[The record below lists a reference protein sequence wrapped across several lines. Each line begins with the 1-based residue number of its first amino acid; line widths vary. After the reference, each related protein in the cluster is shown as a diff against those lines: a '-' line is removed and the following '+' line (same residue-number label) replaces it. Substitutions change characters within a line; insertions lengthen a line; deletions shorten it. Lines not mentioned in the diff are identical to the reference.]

1 MSRLD
6 LNRAPYFDDFDP
18 SKNYMRILFRP
29 GRPVQGREL
38 NQVQSTLQN
47 QIEQFANNIFKNGSI
62 VSNARTSLVAKAYAR
77 LMETTADT
85 NAVVDVEQFA
95 EGTQL
100 KGDVSG
106 ITATL
111 VKSVNVDSIA
121 GDPPTIYIVYTGTAI
136 DGKTSTFIPGE
147 TVSVYDENNLPV
159 YKVTVRCPSC
169 PGSALSDTIPP
180 TGSGQIFTV
189 DEGVFYYE
197 GLFVQNARQDIIVLK
212 YMLKDAGGN
221 VTNSVPCKVGLDFV
235 QSIVTYEDDPSLLD
249 PALGYPNSTA
259 PGADRYKADLVLTKR
274 SYDAEDG
281 DNFILLCRIGDGMTI
296 EYLKSGSEYSAI
308 MDQIAKRTYETSG
321 DYTITPFKVSFFNAL
336 KSSPTD
342 TLGWAS
348 NGDPESLIAL
358 VTPATAY
365 VKGYRVHTIANTPI
379 QVRKARDTKQIS
391 SFIKRFDERTYLTLS
406 PVGAAGIWPNAS
418 SDISLIG
425 SNIVTMFDGPVVSNS
440 TSGNAIG
447 SFQVSDMVLVSGD
460 PTLGT
465 AVYKYFIYNLK
476 ITVAGKKLSDAKSF
490 GNAGAQFV
498 AAAVVDTTT
507 NQLMMY
513 NSNQSALIYKIDR
526 DNIKSLRDN
535 ENNQNGSISVVVR
548 KKLTG
553 TLNNTGAV
561 TFNSTS
567 NEFYEPFDNTMIV
580 YVTDGSGN
588 IHPINLTAGMVN
600 ADPTA
605 LTLSLGAPF
614 QGMTVTAFVSVLMT
628 NQKEKTKTLTS
639 TSFQT
644 NTAPSFN
651 IGDVIPLGKGDVW
664 KMTSVQIINP
674 SDSNFA
680 PVDITGEYI
689 LNTNINDYGYFESTI
704 TRVKAGSISPNS
716 NFRLLITFTYFD
728 HSGTAGYFTIDSYAE
743 ALNDPTS
750 GVTYE
755 TLPIYV
761 SSNQTLYPVAACFDF
776 RPLIVG
782 TGAITALPPANAT
795 TAIFDI
801 EYYLA
806 RTDLLQIN
814 KDGTLYVK
822 EGISSESPVPPTP
835 DNNAMALYQ
844 IWQKPYVYS
853 LNDVSTKYIENKRY
867 TMRDIGGLENRIVNL
882 EYYTSLSL
890 LEQSAANMSIKDS
903 SGLDRFKNGFIA
915 DNFSDFQAADL
926 TNTEFRAAADRTSQ
940 ELRAQFKTRNKKLV
954 VNPQKSQNVKMMG
967 NVAMLPFTEVIIDQN
982 PYATTHLSINP
993 YFQYCQRGT
1002 LVLSPNT
1009 DTWTSDTELPKV
1021 VVDVDTGVEAFRALA
1036 NASGVLG
1043 TDWGSWIDQNKT
1055 ILQSSKST
1063 SSTSSAPTWATTTTK
1078 TTTTTTNLVATTAT
1092 RTGMATT
1099 VGSKTTNYDIGD
1111 VVKDVQI
1118 IPYMRPIVIEFYAA
1132 KLKPN
1137 TIVYPFFD
1145 GTDVTKYVRNT
1156 GFQLTTANA
1165 STNAQLVSWGSPL
1178 ITDGNGE
1185 LRGEFLVPP
1194 NTFFTGEKTFKL
1206 SNDQTN
1212 SGNADLESTSADTS
1226 FFSGG
1231 LDVTTQDTTLN
1242 VISPTFNKAQVTQ
1255 SNTTTATETSR
1266 ETSVVTTT
1274 NPDPLSQA
1282 CGNIKEH
1289 TAAFRR
1295 CGCAISP
1302 TGWQCHDPVAQG
1314 IQTKS
1319 EMVVTAVGVFFKAG
1333 DPIGDSLFLQI
1344 RDMVNG
1350 YPGQNIL
1357 AQKNFTSNDLQAYI
1371 SDDSTKEFKVTF
1383 DTPIYLEGNTQY
1395 CFVVGGY
1402 SPNTRIWISTLGQEV
1417 VNMPG
1422 TIVQDPPTGQS
1433 SFRSLNGDTWNAEQ
1447 TQVIKY
1453 NLYSA
1458 NFTAQTMKLV
1468 FENSQDMNKWPLDSN
1483 PFEFEAAS
1491 NQMRVYARDHGFT
1504 ENDRVSISMFDDQQI
1519 SIQAVDFP
1527 PQVGQYIHTI
1537 TGHAVITSVTA
1548 DPSSGANY
1556 YLITINQSSG
1566 LFLNGQQYTCDPQ
1579 NKTVRDNYL
1588 LTAIGSIK
1596 PATYQLNECFG
1607 YFRQDSYTN
1616 KYPLGTIAGI
1626 PLDQINTQ
1634 LIVTAIDSQDT
1645 FIVQLPSVA
1654 NVSGR
1659 YGGEGVVSYD
1669 FNEKYDLFNI
1679 SGARTAYRATE
1690 NWTMQGIGHGKLGNP
1705 FASSNYAQQSPISF
1719 NIGEDRYMDQ
1729 AYKIA
1734 SASNEQR
1741 VLGTGTKS
1749 VTVEVDFAAAGNA
1762 VSPMVN
1768 CDTFSITTISNRTEL
1783 LDAASY
1789 NVAPNALN
1797 RLIPETDGNR
1807 GVEPYKYVTRNIL
1820 LQNPAN
1826 DLYIYLDV
1834 YKDLNADFDVYVKRV
1849 SVYDNRNVDDIPWM
1863 LVDQIDKSHSSVDL
1877 TDRIEYTIQASRAIT
1892 GWLDSNGEPE
1902 PYTAFKI
1909 KLVGRAKNSA
1919 HPVLFANLRGI
1930 AVT

>member
-1 MSRLD
+1 
-6 LNRAPYFDDFDP
+6 
-18 SKNYMRILFRP
+18 MRILFRP

-38 NQVQSTLQN
+38 NQIQSTLQN

-62 VSNARTSLVAKAYAR
+62 VSNARSSLVAKAYAR
-77 LMETTADT
+77 LMENTADT
-85 NAVVDVEQFA
+85 NVVVDIEQFA

-111 VKSVNVDSIA
+111 VKSVNADSVA

-136 DGKTSTFIPGE
+136 DGKTSSFIPGE

-169 PGSALSDTIPP
+169 PGSSLSDTIPP

-197 GLFVQNARQDIIVLK
+197 GMFVQCARQDIIVLK
-212 YMLKDAGGN
+212 YMLKDSDGN
-221 VTNSVPCKVGLDFV
+221 VTNSVPCKLGLDFV

-281 DNFILLCRIGDGMTI
+281 DNFILLCRVGDGMTI
-296 EYLKSGSEYSAI
+296 EYMKSGSEYSAI
-308 MDQIAKRTYETSG
+308 MDEIAKRTYETSG
-321 DYTITPFKVSFFNAL
+321 DYTITPFKVSFYNSL
-336 KSSPTD
+336 KSSDTD
-342 TLGWAS
+342 TLGWS
-348 NGDPESLIAL
+348 TTGDADSLIAL

-365 VKGYRVHTIANTPI
+365 VKGYRVQTISNTPV
-379 QVRKARDTKQIS
+379 QFRKARDTKKIG
-391 SFIKRFDERTYLTLS
+391 SFIKRFDERTYVMMQPKGS
-406 PVGAAGIWPNAS
+406 AGIWPNAAT
-418 SDISLIG
+418 DVSLIG
-425 SNIVTMFDGPVVSNS
+425 SNTVTMFDGPVVSNS

-447 SFQVSDMVLVSGD
+447 TFQVSDMVLVSGD

-465 AVYKYFIYNLK
+465 ATYKYYIYNLN
-476 ITVAGKKLSDAKSF
+476 ITVAGKKLSDAQSF
-490 GNAGAQFV
+490 GNAGSQFV
-498 AAAVVDTTT
+498 AAAVTDTTSG
-507 NQLMMY
+507 LFELY

-526 DNIKSLRDN
+526 DNIKTLRDN
-535 ENNQNGSISVVVR
+535 DNNQNGSISVIVR

-553 TLNNTGAV
+553 TLNSTGSV
-561 TFNSTS
+561 TFNSTT

-580 YVTDGSGN
+580 YTTDGSGN
-588 IHPINLTAGMVN
+588 IHPVNLLASMVDD
-600 ADPTA
+600 DPTA
-605 LTLSLGAPF
+605 LTLNLGSAY
-614 QGMTVTAFVSVLMT
+614 QGQSVTVLTSVLMT
-628 NQKEKTKTLTS
+628 NQKEKTKTLTA

-644 NTAPSFN
+644 NTAPSFSV
-651 IGDVIPLGKGDVW
+651 GDIIPLGKGDAW
-664 KMTSVQIINP
+664 ALTSVQVINP
-674 SDSNFA
+674 ADANFT
-680 PVDITGEYI
+680 PVDVTSEYS

-704 TRVKAGSISPNS
+704 TRVKAGSLSPNS
-716 NFRLLITFTYFD
+716 NFRLLISFTYFD
-728 HSGTAGYFTIDSYAE
+728 HSGTAGYFTIDSYAS

-755 TLPIYV
+755 NLPTYV
-761 SSNQTLYPVAACFDF
+761 SSNQTSYPIASSFDF

-782 TGAITALPPANAT
+782 TDAISALPPANAT

-801 EYYLA
+801 EYYLP

-814 KDGTLYVK
+814 KDGVLYVK
-822 EGISSESPVPPTP
+822 EGISSESPVPPTT

-867 TMRDIGGLENRIVNL
+867 TMRDIGGLESRIANL
-882 EYYTSLSL
+882 EYYTSLTL

-926 TNTEFRAAADRTSQ
+926 TNVEFRAAADRTQQ
-940 ELRAQFKTRNKKLV
+940 ELRAQFKTRNKKLAL
-954 VNPQKSQNVKMMG
+954 NIQKSLNVKMMG
-967 NVAMLPFTEVIIDQN
+967 NVAMLPFTEVVIDQN

-1009 DTWTSDTELPKV
+1009 DTWTNDTALPKV
-1021 VVDVDTGVEAFRALA
+1021 TVDVDTGVQAFQQLA
-1036 NASGVLG
+1036 NATGVLG
-1043 TDWGSWIDQNKT
+1043 TDWGSWVDQNRT
-1055 ILQSSKST
+1055 ILQSSSQST
-1063 SSTSSAPTWATTTTK
+1063 STANNNGVKTTTA
-1078 TTTTTTNLVATTAT
+1078 TTTTTTNLVATTST
-1092 RTGMATT
+1092 RTGTATT
-1099 VGSKTTNYDIGD
+1099 VGSRTDTYDIGD

-1118 IPYMRPIVIEFYAA
+1118 IPYMRSVVVEFYAT
-1132 KLKPN
+1132 KMKPN

-1145 GTDVTKYVRNT
+1145 GTDVSANCRNT
-1156 GFQLTTANA
+1156 GFQLTSANA
-1165 STNAQLVSWGSPL
+1165 STNAQLVAYGSPL

-1185 LRGEFLVPP
+1185 LRGEFKIPD

-1206 SNDQTN
+1206 TDDETN
-1212 SGNADLESTSADTS
+1212 SGNPDLESTSADTT

-1242 VISPTFNKAQVTQ
+1242 VISPTFNKSQVSQ
-1255 SNTTTATETSR
+1255 SNTTTTTETSR
-1266 ETSVVTTT
+1266 QTSVVTTL
-1274 NPDPLSQA
+1274 NPDPISQK
-1282 CGNIKEH
+1282 CGNIPEH
-1289 TAAFRR
+1289 TSSFRK
-1295 CGCAISP
+1295 CSCAISP
-1302 TGWQCHDPVAQG
+1302 SSWQCHDPVAQG
-1314 IQTKS
+1314 LQTTS
-1319 EMVVTAVGVFFKAG
+1319 EMVVTAVGVFFKAA

-1357 AQKNFTSNDLQAYI
+1357 AQKNFTSSDLQLYI
-1371 SDDSTKEFKVTF
+1371 SDDSAKEFKVTF
-1383 DTPIYLEGNTQY
+1383 DTPVYLEGNSQY

-1422 TIVQDPPTGQS
+1422 TIVQESPTGQS

-1447 TQVIKY
+1447 TQEIKY
-1453 NLYSA
+1453 NLYAA
-1458 NFTAQTMKLV
+1458 NFTENTMTLV
-1468 FENSQDMNKWPLDSN
+1468 FENSQDMNTWPLDDN
-1483 PFEFEAAS
+1483 PFEFESGS

-1504 ENDRVSISMFDDQQI
+1504 ENDRISISLFDDQTI
-1519 SIQAVDFP
+1519 SIQATDFP
-1527 PQVGQYIHTI
+1527 PQVGQTIHTI
-1537 TGHAVITSVTA
+1537 TGHAIIASVTP

-1556 YLITINQSSG
+1556 YKITVNQSYG
-1566 LFLNGQQYTCDPQ
+1566 LFLNGQQYTADPM

-1588 LTAIGSIK
+1588 VTAIGSVK
-1596 PATYQLNECFG
+1596 PASYQLNECFG
-1607 YFRQDSYTN
+1607 YFRQDAYTN
-1616 KYPLGTIAGI
+1616 KYPGGSLAGI

-1634 LIVTAIDSQDT
+1634 LIVTAVDSQDT
-1645 FIVQLPSVA
+1645 FIVQLSSVA

-1659 YGGEGVVSYD
+1659 YGGTGVVSYD
-1669 FNEKYDLFNI
+1669 FNEKYDVFNI

-1690 NWTMQGIGHGKLGNP
+1690 NWTMTGIGHGKTSSP
-1705 FASSNYAQQSPISF
+1705 FASSNYAQQPAISF
-1719 NIGEDRYMDQ
+1719 TIGEDRYMDQ
-1729 AYKIA
+1729 PFKIA
-1734 SASNEQR
+1734 SANNEQR
-1741 VLGTGTKS
+1741 VLGSDGKS
-1749 VTVEVDFAAAGNA
+1749 VAVQCVFSSAGNA

-1768 CDTFSITTISNRTEL
+1768 CDTFSITTISNRTEWI
-1783 LDAASY
+1783 DAASY
-1789 NVAPNALN
+1789 NVAPNATG
-1797 RLIPETDGNR
+1797 RLIAETDGYR
-1807 GVEPYKYVTRNIL
+1807 GVESYKYVTRNIL

-1826 DLYIYLDV
+1826 DLYIYFDV
-1834 YKDLNADFDVYVKRV
+1834 YKDLNADFDVYVKRT
-1849 SVYDNRNVDDIPWM
+1849 SVYDNRNVDDIPWL
-1863 LVDQIDKSHSSVDL
+1863 LVDQLDKSHSSVDL
-1877 TDRIEYTIQASRAIT
+1877 TDRVEYTVQCSQAISD
-1892 GWLDSNGEPE
+1892 WLDTNGEPE
-1902 PYTAFKI
+1902 PFTAFKI

>member
-6 LNRAPYFDDFDP
+6 LNRAPYFDDFDA

-62 VSNARTSLVAKAYAR
+62 VSNARSSLVAKSYVR

-85 NAVVDVEQFA
+85 NVTVDIEQFA
-95 EGTQL
+95 EGTQV

-111 VKSVNVDSIA
+111 VKSVNEDAVA
-121 GDPPTIYIVYTGTAI
+121 GDPPTFYVVYTGTAI
-136 DGKTSTFIPGE
+136 DGKTSSFIPGE
-147 TVSVYDENNLPV
+147 IISVYDENNLPV

-169 PGSALSDTIPP
+169 PGSALSDTIAP
-180 TGSGQIFTV
+180 TGTGQIFTI

-197 GLFVQNARQDIIVLK
+197 GLFVQNARQDVLVLK
-212 YMLKDAGGN
+212 YMIKDTNGK
-221 VTNSVPCKVGLDFV
+221 VTNSLPCKLGLDFV
-235 QSIVTYEDDPSLLD
+235 QSIVTYEDDSSLLD

-274 SYDAEDG
+274 SYNAEDG
-281 DNFILLCRIGDGMTI
+281 DNFILLCRVGDNMAI

-321 DYTITPFKVSFFNAL
+321 DYTITPFKLSFFNAL
-336 KSSPTD
+336 KTSDSD
-342 TLGWAS
+342 TLGWS
-348 NGDPESLIAL
+348 TTGDPNSLIAL

-365 VKGYRVHTIANTPI
+365 VKGYRVQTTSNTPI
-379 QVRKARDTKQIS
+379 QVRKARDTKQIA
-391 SFIKRFDERTYLTLS
+391 SFIKRFDERTYLTIS
-406 PVGAAGIWPNAS
+406 PQGDKGIYPNAGT
-418 SDISLIG
+418 DISLIG
-425 SNIVTMFDGPVVSNS
+425 SNLVTMFDGPVISGS

-465 AVYKYFIYNLK
+465 AVYKYYIYNLQV
-476 ITVAGKKLSDAKSF
+476 TVAGKKLSDAKSF

-498 AAAVVDTTT
+498 ASAVVDPTTS
-507 NQLMMY
+507 QLMMY
-513 NSNQSALIYKIDR
+513 NANQSTLLWKIDR
-526 DNIKSLRDN
+526 DNIKTLRDN
-535 ENNQNGSISVVVR
+535 NNSLNGSISIVVR
-548 KKLTG
+548 KKITG
-553 TLNNTGAV
+553 TLNSTGTA
-561 TFNSTS
+561 TFNSTA
-567 NEFYEPFDNTMIV
+567 NEFYEPFDNSMIV

-588 IHPINLTAGMVN
+588 IQPVNLTSGMVSS
-600 ADPTA
+600 DPTT
-605 LTLSLGAPF
+605 LTLSLGAAY
-614 QGMTVTAFVSVLMT
+614 QGMSVTAFVSVLKT
-628 NQKEKTKTLTS
+628 NQKENTKALTL

-644 NTAPSFN
+644 NTAPTFN
-651 IGDVIPLGKGDVW
+651 IGDIIPLGKGDAW
-664 KMTSVQIINP
+664 KLVSVQVINP
-674 SDSNFA
+674 ADVNFA
-680 PVDITGEYI
+680 AVDVTNEFT
-689 LNTNINDYGYFESTI
+689 LNVNANDYGYFESTI
-704 TRVKAGSISPNS
+704 TRTKSSSLAANS
-716 NFRLLITFTYFD
+716 NYRLMISFQYFD

-750 GVTYE
+750 GLTYE
-755 TLPIYV
+755 NLPVYV
-761 SSNQTLYPVAACFDF
+761 SSNQTSYPVASCFDF
-776 RPLIVG
+776 RPLILG
-782 TGAITALPPANAT
+782 TDPIVALPPANGT
-795 TAIFDI
+795 TAIFDT

-814 KDGTLYVK
+814 KDGILYVK
-822 EGISSESPVPPTP
+822 EGISSESPVPPRP

-926 TNTEFRAAADRTSQ
+926 TNIEFRAAADRSSQ

-954 VNPQKSQNVKMMG
+954 LNPQKSQNVQMMG
-967 NVAMLPFTEVIIDQN
+967 NVAMLPFTEVITDQN

-993 YFQYCQRGT
+993 YFQYNQRGT

-1009 DTWTSDTELPKV
+1009 DTWTSDTALPKV
-1021 VVDVDTGVEAFRALA
+1021 VVDVDTGVDAFQKLA
-1036 NASGVLG
+1036 TAAGVLG

-1055 ILQSSKST
+1055 ILQSSSTKTST
-1063 SSTSSAPTWATTTTK
+1063 STAATWATTATK
-1078 TTTTTTNLVATTAT
+1078 TTTTTSNLVATTAT
-1092 RTGMATT
+1092 RTGTATT

-1118 IPYMRPIVIEFYAA
+1118 VPYMRPFLVEFYAA

-1145 GTDVTKYVRNT
+1145 GTDVSANCRST
-1156 GFQLTTANA
+1156 GFQLTSANA
-1165 STNAQLVSWGSPL
+1165 TTNAQLVSYGSPL
-1178 ITDGNGE
+1178 VTDGNGE
-1185 LRGEFLVPP
+1185 LRGEFLIPA
-1194 NTFFTGEKTFKL
+1194 NTFFNGDKTFKL
-1206 SNDQTN
+1206 TDDQTN
-1212 SGNADLESTSADTS
+1212 SGNSDLESTSADTS

-1231 LDVTTQDTTLN
+1231 LDVSTQDTTLN
-1242 VISPTFNKAQVTQ
+1242 VISPTFNTGQVSQ
-1255 SNTTTATETSR
+1255 SNTTTSTETSR
-1266 ETSVVTTT
+1266 STSVVTKV
-1274 NPDPLSQA
+1274 NPDPLSRE
-1282 CGNIKEH
+1282 CWDISEH
-1289 TAAFRR
+1289 SAVFRR
-1295 CGCAISP
+1295 CTCAINPKS
-1302 TGWQCHDPVAQG
+1302 WQCHDPVAQG
-1314 IQTKS
+1314 LQVINET
-1319 EMVVTAVGVFFKAG
+1319 VVTAVGVFFKAG
-1333 DPIGDSLFLQI
+1333 DPIGDNLFLQI

-1357 AQKNFTSNDLQAYI
+1357 AQKNFTSSDLQAYI
-1371 SDDSTKEFKVTF
+1371 SDDSSKEFKVTF
-1383 DTPIYLEGNTQY
+1383 DTPVYLEGNTQY

-1422 TIVQDPPTGQS
+1422 TIVQTPPTGQS

-1468 FENSQDMNKWPLDSN
+1468 FENSQEQNNWPLDSN
-1483 PFEFEAAS
+1483 PFEFESAS

-1504 ENDRVSISMFDDQQI
+1504 ENDRISISMFDDQDI
-1519 SIQAVDFP
+1519 SIQISGFP

-1548 DPSSGANY
+1548 DPSSGAGY
-1556 YLITINQSSG
+1556 YKIKIKESYG
-1566 LFLNGQQYTCDPQ
+1566 LFLNGQQYTCDPMD
-1579 NKTVRDNYL
+1579 KTVRDNYL
-1588 LTAIGSIK
+1588 LTVIGSVK

-1616 KYPLGTIAGI
+1616 KYPAGTIAGI

-1634 LIVTAIDSQDT
+1634 LTITSIDSQDT

-1659 YGGEGVVSYD
+1659 YGGDGVVSYD

-1690 NWTMQGIGHGKLGNP
+1690 NWTLTGIGHGLNASP
-1705 FASSNYAQQSPISF
+1705 FASANYSQQGALGF
-1719 NIGEDRYMDQ
+1719 KIGEDRYMDQ
-1729 AYKIA
+1729 PFKIA
-1734 SASNEQR
+1734 SANNEQR

-1749 VTVEVDFAAAGNA
+1749 VTVEVDFAAAGA
-1762 VSPMVN
+1762 SVSPMVN
-1768 CDTFSITTISNRTEL
+1768 CDTFSITTISNRTESL
-1783 LDAASY
+1783 NAASY
-1789 NVAPNALN
+1789 NVAPNGTN
-1797 RLIPETDGNR
+1797 RLIPETDGFR
-1807 GVEPYKYVTRNIL
+1807 GVESYKYVTRNIL

-1826 DLYIYLDV
+1826 DLYIYFDV

-1849 SVYDNRNVDDIPWM
+1849 SVYDNRNVDDIPWL

-1877 TDRIEYTIQASRAIT
+1877 TDRVEYSIQASHAIT